1 MLIKHLSPLLMNG
14 LYVLFCNTRKILY
27 ETCFNSTPLL
37 KLCFA
42 KSFNHRKMVFA
53 KDIIYRILT

>member
-1 MLIKHLSPLLMNG
+1 MNG
-14 LYVLFCNTRKILY
+14 LSVFFWNTRKILY

-42 KSFNHRKMVFA
+42 NSVNHRKMVLREGHYLQNLNC
-53 KDIIYRILT
+53 IIRLKS